1 MKFSVVTP
9 TGAVADCE
17 VSEVTVPGALG
28 EFGIFPQHRPAVIMI
43 GGGSLQYVSNGVT
56 ETLLVKGGIA
66 EIGPEHVTILTDIAV
81 DPDAVDPS
89 KLPSARNYDDVE
101 YLTDDLWLKKQIEER
116 FAETLPQG

>member
-9 TGAVADCE
+9 MGAVVDCD

-28 EFGIFPQHRPAVIMI
+28 EFGILPDHRPSVMMV
-43 GGGSLQYVSNGVT
+43 GGGALSYVSDGHA

-81 DPDAVDPS
+81 KPEAASEVRLPTTVDT
-89 KLPSARNYDDVE
+89 DDVE
-101 YLTDDLWLKKQIEER
+101 YLTDDLWLKQQIQER
-116 FAETLPQG
+116 FKEALS